1 MGSLAR
7 GTIVLNDS
15 FLHDKFEY
23 KYKDLNPDVFEC
35 DSDDGN
41 DSNDD
46 NYDSDADSGLSTCEG
61 FYGANVLG
69 GQNVICS
76 LSNATS
82 LELIADA
89 GEV

>member
-23 KYKDLNPDVFEC
+23 KYKDIKPDVSECDDSDSNHDNC
-35 DSDDGN
+35 DSDDDN
-41 DSNDD
+41 D
-46 NYDSDADSGLSTCEG
+46 LSYSEG

-69 GQNVICS
+69 GLNVICS
-76 LSNATS
+76 LSNAAS

-89 GEV
+89 GEVYV